1 MNKGQ
6 LVKTV
11 NHNLKTKLCATLLLE
26 LYLFLLGA
34 PIYIAIKS
42 KNVLTTIFCLVFIGF
57 FFWIIR
63 KSKPIKYLTS
73 AFNPAFAIYDKGLE
87 INKTLFI
94 EWDKVKEITIFEHF
108 GEKHFGFRLKEEVTK
123 LNGIDIEEYFKNELT
138 WSVYK
143 MPYVSSYHSLSPS
156 SDKVIELIHSKF
168 LAPVTK
174 QKVSDELKFTEP

>member
-1 MNKGQ
+1 
-6 LVKTV
+6 
-11 NHNLKTKLCATLLLE
+11 
-26 LYLFLLGA
+26 
-34 PIYIAIKS
+34 
-42 KNVLTTIFCLVFIGF
+42 
-57 FFWIIR
+57 
-63 KSKPIKYLTS
+63 
-73 AFNPAFAIYDKGLE
+73 
-87 INKTLFI
+87 LFI